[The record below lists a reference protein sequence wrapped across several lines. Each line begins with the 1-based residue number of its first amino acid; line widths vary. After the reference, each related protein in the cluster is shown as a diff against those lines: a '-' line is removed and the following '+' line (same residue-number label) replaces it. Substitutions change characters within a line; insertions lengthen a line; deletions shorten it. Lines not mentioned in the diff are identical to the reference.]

1 MKTNKKMIA
10 MVSPKETILS
20 LDIINRRGKKK
31 RLYYTILT
39 ISTVIHKIF
48 IRTENTI
55 TSTHYV
61 NTYHIL
67 KISYMHVQDTRR

>member
-20 LDIINRRGKKK
+20 LDIITRRGKKK